1 MVEVCPTRPRVV
13 VEFRRHGV
21 ELLVTVLTRRL
32 GVSVLVENDVAVPM
46 HLEIAINVVG
56 VILAEF
62 GDVVYHQFKR
72 AVLLTR
78 RSLAQNVKLLI
89 KPLSTH

>member
-1 MVEVCPTRPRVV
+1 M
-13 VEFRRHGV
+13 
-21 ELLVTVLTRRL
+21 
-32 GVSVLVENDVAVPM
+32 SVLVENDVAVLM

-62 GDVVYHQFKR
+62 GDVVYHQLKR

-89 KPLSTH
+89 KHLSTH

>member
-1 MVEVCPTRPRVV
+1 M
-13 VEFRRHGV
+13 
-21 ELLVTVLTRRL
+21 
-32 GVSVLVENDVAVPM
+32 SVLVENDVAVLM

-56 VILAEF
+56 VILAELR
-62 GDVVYHQFKR
+62 DVVYHQFQR

-89 KPLSTH
+89 KHLSTH

>member
-1 MVEVCPTRPRVV
+1 M
-13 VEFRRHGV
+13 
-21 ELLVTVLTRRL
+21 
-32 GVSVLVENDVAVPM
+32 SVLVENDVAVLM

-56 VILAEF
+56 VILAEL
-62 GDVVYHQFKR
+62 GDVVNHQFKR

-89 KPLSTH
+89 KHLSTH